1 MPTLKDIADLVGVS
15 ISTASRVVRNDTSR
29 HINPETRAKVW
40 EAVRQLDYTP
50 NESARHLVNKQKT
63 EKRQT
68 KQIGCIIQAA
78 RLNDDH
84 PYYSPIITAFTKK
97 ILESG
102 YSLAF
107 IHTSDELADDALLHR
122 CIHDIQVDGIII
134 VGEVGPA
141 ILDYLQKVEDLAL
154 IGICTIGTEI
164 TMVDYDRIHAA
175 KSAVDHLIAQGHRS
189 IGFIGG
195 PGHTGELNSEERFQG
210 YKFAMYDAGIP
221 LHKDWV
227 IDTRWEIDRSYEY
240 VKEQLKRTDV
250 ERPTAIFSASDQ
262 LAIPAMRAVIESQ
275 LRIPEDMAFISMDN
289 IDFAQYTTP
298 PLSSVHVPKVE
309 IGLTAAATLLD
320 MLKGEQLAL
329 SKVLLP
335 HKIIVRESSTFARN

>member
-1 MPTLKDIADLVGVS
+1 MPTLKDVADLVGVS

-29 HINPETRAKVW
+29 HINPETRAKIW
-40 EAVRQLDYTP
+40 EAVRQLDYIP
-50 NESARHLVNKQKT
+50 NESARHLVNKQKAD
-63 EKRQT
+63 KKQS
-68 KQIGCIIQAA
+68 KQIGCIIQGA

-107 IHTSDELADDALLHR
+107 IHTSDELSDEALLHK
-122 CIHDIQVDGIII
+122 CVHDIGVDGIII
-134 VGEVGPA
+134 VGEIGPA
-141 ILDYLQKVEDLAL
+141 IIDYLQKVEDMAL
-154 IGICTIGTEI
+154 IGICTNGTEI

-175 KSAVDHLIAQGHRS
+175 KSAVDHLIAQGHRT
-189 IGFIGG
+189 IGFVGG

-221 LHKDWV
+221 LNRDWV
-227 IDTRWEIDRSYEY
+227 IDTRWVIDQSYEG
-240 VKEQLKRTDV
+240 VTERLKQTDLT
-250 ERPTAIFSASDQ
+250 RPTAIFSASDQ
-262 LAIPAMRAVIESQ
+262 LAIPAMRAVIENG
-275 LRIPEDMAFISMDN
+275 LRIPEDIAFVSMDN

-309 IGLTAAATLLD
+309 IGTTAASTLLD
-320 MLKGEQLAL
+320 MLQGEQPLL

-335 HKIIVRESSTFARN
+335 HKLIVRQSSTYKRD

>member
-1 MPTLKDIADLVGVS
+1 MPTLKDIAELVGVS

-29 HINPETRAKVW
+29 HINPETKAKVW

-50 NESARHLVNKQKT
+50 NESARHLVNKQKAQR
-63 EKRQT
+63 KPT
-68 KQIGCIIQAA
+68 KQIGCIIQTA

-84 PYYSPIITAFTKK
+84 PYYSPIITSFTKK

-107 IHTSDELADDALLHR
+107 MHTSDELADDALLHR
-122 CIHDIQVDGIII
+122 CIHEIQVDGVIL

-141 ILDYLQKVEDLAL
+141 IVEYLQKAEELAL
-154 IGICTIGTEI
+154 IGICTNGTEI

-175 KSAVDHLIAQGHRS
+175 KSAVDHLIAQGHQS
-189 IGFIGG
+189 IGFVGG
-195 PGHTGELNSEERFQG
+195 PGHTGELGSEERFQG
-210 YKFAMYDAGIP
+210 FKFAMYDAGIP
-221 LHKDWV
+221 LNKDWI
-227 IDTRWEIDRSYEY
+227 IDTRWEIDRSYER
-240 VKEQLKRTDV
+240 VMEQLKRTDI

-262 LAIPAMRAVIESQ
+262 LAIPAMRAIIESN
-275 LRIPEDMAFISMDN
+275 LSIPEDVAFISIDN

-309 IGLTAAATLLD
+309 IGMTAAATLLD
-320 MLKGEQLAL
+320 MLKGEQPQL

-335 HKIIVRESSTFARN
+335 HKLIVRQSSTYQRN

>member
-1 MPTLKDIADLVGVS
+1 MPTLKDIAELVGVS

-40 EAVRQLDYTP
+40 EAVRQLEYTP
-50 NESARHLVNKQKT
+50 NESARHLVSKVKGQK
-63 EKRQT
+63 KQT
-68 KQIGCIIQAA
+68 KQIGCIIQTA

-97 ILESG
+97 ILESS

-107 IHTSDELADDALLHR
+107 IHTSDELTDDALLHR
-122 CIHDIQVDGIII
+122 CIHEIGVDGIIMI
-134 VGEVGPA
+134 GEIGPSV
-141 ILDYLQKVEDLAL
+141 LEYLQKVEDLAL
-154 IGICTIGTEI
+154 IGICTNGAEI

-175 KSAVDHLIAQGHRS
+175 KAAVDHLIAQGHRA
-189 IGFIGG
+189 IGFVGG
-195 PGHTGELNSEERFQG
+195 PGHTGQLDSEERFQG

-240 VKEQLKRTDV
+240 VKEQLARTDV

-262 LAIPAMRAVIESQ
+262 LAIPAMRAVIESK
-275 LRIPEDMAFISMDN
+275 LRIPEDIAFVSMDN

-309 IGLTAAATLLD
+309 IGITAATTLLD
-320 MLKGEQLAL
+320 MLKGEQLVL

-335 HKIIVRESSTFARN
+335 HKLIVRQSSTFRRS

>member
-1 MPTLKDIADLVGVS
+1 MPTLKDVAELVGVS
-15 ISTASRVVRNDTSR
+15 ISTASRVIRSDTSR
-29 HINPETRAKVW
+29 HINAETKAKVW

-50 NESARHLVNKQKT
+50 NESARHLVNKQKA
-63 EKRQT
+63 EKKRT
-68 KQIGCIIQAA
+68 KQIGCIIQTA

-84 PYYSPIITAFTKK
+84 PYYSPIITSFNKK

-122 CIHDIQVDGIII
+122 CIHEIQVDGIII

-141 ILDYLQKVEDLAL
+141 ILDYLQKTEDLAL
-154 IGICTIGTEI
+154 IGICTNGTEI

-210 YKFAMYDAGIP
+210 FKFAMYDAGIP
-221 LHKDWV
+221 LQKEWI
-227 IDTRWEIDRSYEY
+227 IDTRWGIDLSYER
-240 VKEQLKRTDV
+240 VMEQLKQPSL
-250 ERPTAIFSASDQ
+250 ERPTAFFSASDQ
-262 LAIPAMRAVIESQ
+262 LAIPAMRAIIENN
-275 LRIPEDMAFISMDN
+275 LLIPNEIAFISMDN
-289 IDFAQYTTP
+289 IEFAQYTTP

-309 IGLTAAATLLD
+309 IGMTAAATLLD
-320 MLKGEQLAL
+320 MLRGEQPQL

-335 HKIIVRESSTFARN
+335 HKLMVRQSSLFDRN

>member
-1 MPTLKDIADLVGVS
+1 MPTLKDVAELVGVS
-15 ISTASRVVRNDTSR
+15 ISTASRVIRNDTSR
-29 HINPETRAKVW
+29 HINAETKAKVW

-50 NESARHLVNKQKT
+50 NESARHLVNKQKA
-63 EKRQT
+63 EKKMT
-68 KQIGCIIQAA
+68 KQIGCIIQTA

-84 PYYSPIITAFTKK
+84 PYYSPIITSFNKK

-122 CIHDIQVDGIII
+122 CIHEIQVDGIII

-141 ILDYLQKVEDLAL
+141 ILDYLQKTEDLAL
-154 IGICTIGTEI
+154 IGICTNGTEI

-210 YKFAMYDAGIP
+210 FKFAMYDAGIP
-221 LHKDWV
+221 LQKEWI
-227 IDTRWEIDRSYEY
+227 IDTRWGIDLSYER
-240 VKEQLKRTDV
+240 VMEQLKQPSL
-250 ERPTAIFSASDQ
+250 ERPTAFFSASDQ
-262 LAIPAMRAVIESQ
+262 LAIPAMRAIIENN
-275 LRIPEDMAFISMDN
+275 LLIPNDIAFISMDN
-289 IDFAQYTTP
+289 IEFAQYTTP

-309 IGLTAAATLLD
+309 IGMTAAATLLD
-320 MLKGEQLAL
+320 MLRGEQPLL

-335 HKIIVRESSTFARN
+335 HKLMVRQSSVFDRN

>member
-1 MPTLKDIADLVGVS
+1 MPTLKDIAELVGVS

-50 NESARHLVNKQKT
+50 NESARHLVNKQKG
-63 EKRQT
+63 ERKQT

-107 IHTSDELADDALLHR
+107 IHTSDELTNDSLLHR
-122 CIHDIQVDGIII
+122 CMHEIGVDGVIMI
-134 VGEVGPA
+134 GEIGQTV
-141 ILDYLQKVEDLAL
+141 LEYLQKIEDLAL
-154 IGICTIGTEI
+154 IGICTNGTEI

-175 KSAVDHLIAQGHRS
+175 KSAVDHLLSQGHRS
-189 IGFIGG
+189 IGFVGG

-210 YKFAMYDAGIP
+210 FKFAMYDAGIP

-227 IDTRWEIDRSYEY
+227 IDTRWEINRSYEN
-240 VKEQLKRTDV
+240 VKEQLARTDI

-262 LAIPAMRAVIESQ
+262 LAIPAMRAVIESK
-275 LRIPEDMAFISMDN
+275 LSIPEDIAFVSMDN

-309 IGLTAAATLLD
+309 IGMTAAATLLE
-320 MLKGEQLAL
+320 MLKGEQLAV

-335 HKIIVRESSTFARN
+335 HKLIVRQSSTFSRK

>member
-1 MPTLKDIADLVGVS
+1 LPTLKDIADLVGVS

-29 HINPETRAKVW
+29 HINPETKAKVW
-40 EAVRQLDYTP
+40 EAVRQLNYTP
-50 NESARHLVNKQKT
+50 NESARHLVNKQKV
-63 EKRQT
+63 EKKQT
-68 KQIGCIIQAA
+68 KQIGCIIQTA

-102 YSLAF
+102 YSLGF
-107 IHTSDELADDALLHR
+107 MHTSDELKDEALLHH

-134 VGEVGPA
+134 VGEVGPE
-141 ILDYLQKVEDLAL
+141 IVDYLLKVDELAL
-154 IGICTIGTEI
+154 IGICTNGTEI

-175 KSAVDHLIAQGHRS
+175 KSAVDHLISQGHQS
-189 IGFIGG
+189 IGFVGG
-195 PGHTGELNSEERFQG
+195 PGHTSELNSEERFQG
-210 YKFAMYDAGIP
+210 FKFAMYDAGIP
-221 LHKDWV
+221 INKEWV
-227 IDTRWEIDRSYEY
+227 IDTRWEIDRSYESIM
-240 VKEQLKRTDV
+240 ERLKRTDL

-262 LAIPAMRAVIESQ
+262 LAIPAMRAVIENQ
-275 LRIPEDMAFISMDN
+275 LRIPEDIAFISMDN

-309 IGLTAAATLLD
+309 IGTTAASTLLD
-320 MLKGEQLAL
+320 MLNGEQPQL

-335 HKIIVRESSTFARN
+335 HRLIVRQSSVFTRK